1 MKKIYNLVVTSFL
14 CLFITAC
21 HYDGDTIVNEKPTPT
36 FGVVIEELTAKD
48 VSFYNDPN
56 DVTTLGFRKDKADI
70 PYIRFDSK
78 TAELL
83 NGYFSQCYEFSA
95 VAADTTKVTITNT
108 KRNTT
113 AVVDL
118 TKHTITFENY
128 DLFFQKN
135 NDEAGPY
142 MDPTGCRG
150 SDYLKITDYS
160 NIAGQSITLS
170 WATQDIGVVIWKS
183 ADSYNLALPLQTFN
197 DVFLSQG
204 SYPNI
209 IYNGNYLYFADKDFL
224 DASEA
229 TDKGYWKTGNQSGTR
244 SEALAEF
251 CYNELCLNFD
261 LNYGLK
267 AIHGIEKFADFDAY
281 FKKTGTRD
289 SLKSTNAAEFAKAL
303 KDVCVFYFGD
313 GHSGYNKNSHYLAKD
328 LAIPLTHTPASSVA
342 YNLAYDTYPVKRG
355 TSGSIPAYVT
365 SGNTAIVRFDHFT
378 FKHRSR
384 AEVVKAAGELSGVI
398 NSYVDKEE
406 EKYDTVA
413 LIYYVNSLIQED
425 SNIKN
430 VVLDL
435 SCNGGG
441 ANHSAAVVLAWMLGK
456 CDFYFTNPITGAK
469 WSITYN
475 ADVNMNGT
483 YNEANDYLKDKNLF
497 CLISPLSF
505 SCGNL
510 VPAMLKASDRVTIL
524 GVASSGGS
532 SCVQNSSTAD
542 GSVIQMSSKNVMSIS
557 KNGSN
562 YDIDKGVEPHYF
574 INIPENF
581 YKAATINELVN
592 NINSG
597 KLAVSTSNS

>member
-1 MKKIYNLVVTSFL
+1 MKKIYYLVVAAFF
-14 CLFITAC
+14 CLFIPAC

-48 VSFYNDPN
+48 VCFYEDAN

-70 PYIRFDSK
+70 PYIRFDAK
-78 TAELL
+78 TVEIMKGFL
-83 NGYFSQCYEFSA
+83 SQTYEFSA
-95 VAADTTKVTITNT
+95 VAADTKTVTIKNTN
-108 KRNTT
+108 RNTA

-118 TKHTITFENY
+118 TKHSITFENY
-128 DLFFQKN
+128 DLFFQKT
-135 NDEAGPY
+135 DDGPY
-142 MDPTGCRG
+142 MDPTGCSG
-150 SDYLKITDYS
+150 CDYLRITDSS

-170 WATQDIGVVIWKS
+170 WATQDIGVVIWKES
-183 ADSYNLALPLQTFN
+183 DSYNLALPLQTFN
-197 DVFLSQG
+197 DVFLSPCG
-204 SYPNI
+204 NHI
-209 IYNGNYLYFADKDFL
+209 IYNGNYLYIASNDYL
-224 DASEA
+224 VASEG

-289 SLKSTNAAEFAKAL
+289 SLKSTDAATFAKAL

-313 GHSGYNKNSHYLAKD
+313 GHSGYNANSHYLDKN
-328 LAIPLTHTPASSVA
+328 LSIPLTHTPSASVA
-342 YNLAYDTYPVKRG
+342 WNLANDTYTKARG
-355 TSGSIPAYVT
+355 TPGTISGYIEQ
-365 SGNTAIVRFDHFT
+365 GDTAIVRFDHFKI
-378 FKHRSR
+378 KHGSR
-384 AEVVKAAGELSGVI
+384 EKVIAAAAGLSSKI
-398 NSYVDKEE
+398 DSYVNKYEDE
-406 EKYDTVA
+406 YDTIA
-413 LIYYVNSLIQED
+413 LINYANSQIQKAN
-425 SNIKN
+425 SSIKN

-435 SCNGGG
+435 SLNGGG
-441 ANHSAAVVLAWMLGK
+441 ANHAAAVVIAWMLGK

-469 WSITYN
+469 WSITYS

-483 YNEANDYLKDKNLF
+483 YDEAGDTIKDKNLF
-497 CLISPLSF
+497 CLIAPCSF

-510 VPAMLKASDRVTIL
+510 VPAMLKASNNVTIL
-524 GVASSGGS
+524 GVSSSGGS
-532 SCVQNSSTAD
+532 SCVQNSSAAD
-542 GSVIQMSSKNVMSIS
+542 GTVIQMSSKNVMSIS

-574 INIPENF
+574 INKPENF
-581 YKAATINELVN
+581 YTPTTIKELVN

-597 KLAVSTSNS
+597 KLAVSTSNN